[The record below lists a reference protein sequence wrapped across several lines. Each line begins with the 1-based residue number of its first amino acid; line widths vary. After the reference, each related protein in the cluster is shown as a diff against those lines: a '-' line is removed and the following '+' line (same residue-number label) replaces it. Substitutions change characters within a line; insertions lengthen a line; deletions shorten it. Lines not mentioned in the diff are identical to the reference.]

1 MKGRVWVSIGQCLGR
16 DREGISKGSGWEVD
30 GIYSTESG
38 GVTEGKMDARDKEE
52 IR

>member
-1 MKGRVWVSIGQCLGR
+1 MKGRVRVSIGQCLGR
-16 DREGISKGSGWEVD
+16 DREGNGWEVD

-38 GVTEGKMDARDKEE
+38 GVTEGKMDARDKDE

>member
-1 MKGRVWVSIGQCLGR
+1 MASVWVGIDGTKGRVF
-16 DREGISKGSGWEVD
+16 EGNGWEVD

-38 GVTEGKMDARDKEE
+38 GVTEGKMGARDKDE